1 MYGSEVLL
9 LKSPQSR
16 QAAGR
21 RKSRQDEMGGGLA
34 LVLDWLQKHSSGV
47 LPAAV
52 RRVVVKLRPVQNA
65 PVSQESLKKVT
76 MLCLSVLSD
85 FQQGVLFVYY
95 DKQDDRHKK
104 NSNRRKCSPLPLFI
118 GR

>member
-21 RKSRQDEMGGGLA
+21 RKSRQDEMGGRLA

-47 LPAAV
+47 LPAGV
-52 RRVVVKLRPVQNA
+52 RLVVVKLRPVQNA
-65 PVSQESLKKVT
+65 PVSQESLKVT